1 MVKVYFEGSGSAEA
15 VGIFNDGNIYNA
27 CYESLEEEA
36 LKNGWEM
43 VTESVDSIELDDIFD
58 LSNLLEDCINEAS
71 HEGLDDSQSIIF
83 EKLGKR
89 LTTTI

>member
-15 VGIFNDGNIYNA
+15 VAIFNDENIYDA

-36 LKNGWEM
+36 LKNGWEI
-43 VTESVDSIELDDIFD
+43 VTEGVDSIELDDIFD

-71 HEGLDDSQSIIF
+71 NEGLDDSQSIIF